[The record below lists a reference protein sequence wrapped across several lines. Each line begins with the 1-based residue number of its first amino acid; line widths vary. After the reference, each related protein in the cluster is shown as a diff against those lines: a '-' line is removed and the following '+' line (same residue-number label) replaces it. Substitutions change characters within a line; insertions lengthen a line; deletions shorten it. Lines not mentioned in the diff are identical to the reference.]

1 MSGYDKLYG
10 AGAGVLGGI
19 ADYFTANATNEANQ
33 RLSRENIAAQAANQ
47 ERGLNSLTGNSD
59 FQNTT
64 RSDGGGFDLSQ
75 IGGADAAEARR
86 STAASDI
93 FRAEK
98 LGNAS
103 ANFDFNLPN
112 LQAAQGVV
120 DRDIGVTQSNFDRQA
135 NDVIEQQRR
144 NFGGINNTN
153 EVPAILDSLR
163 NTAQEFNFGRER
175 QALDLLGK
183 SNTADLGTLS
193 NLNSAFAPQAPA
205 PSFSSQSGAGNT
217 AANLIAQTP
226 PPAPAIDLGGA
237 LPFAAAGSTIG
248 NLHGQA
254 QRNAENTA
262 FNKALAASG
271 KRIPE

>member
-103 ANFDFNLPN
+103 SNFDFNLPN
-112 LQAAQGVV
+112 LGAAQGVV
-120 DRDIGVTQSNFDRQA
+120 DRDIGAVQTAFDEKA
-135 NDVIEQQRR
+135 NNVISAQRR

-163 NTAQEFNFGRER
+163 DTAQEFNFGREKD
-175 QALDLLGK
+175 ALNLLGQ
-183 SNTADLGTLS
+183 SNASDLSTLS

-226 PPAPAIDLGGA
+226 PPAPAVNISGG
-237 LPFAAAGSTIG
+237 GIG
-248 NLHGQA
+248 
-254 QRNAENTA
+254 
-262 FNKALAASG
+262 AASASNTLG
-271 KRIPE
+271 NILQSQQRSQDNASFLEAIKSLKG